1 MSWFD
6 LGNALL
12 NAAPSGAAAT
22 AVAPSSYDYLMNLLM
37 GAGGGARLPAL
48 ASLSDGTVP
57 ETSGGDGAP
66 GAPPGDPGDTGEG
79 GVTNG
84 EAQGDVA
91 AAISNAIS
99 GAGRGLVGIAGDLAG
114 VNPTFGF
121 GPQGFFGSLSSAAKG
136 APNTFG
142 FSLSNL
148 MSLAPNPV
156 SMANMFGGAALGL
169 GQGVATRG
177 GDFSGPT
184 GSLFGGTANAA
195 SQAPGFFSGFN
206 NSLSDSGR
214 GRGIADLS
222 DDPTSSPIGVV
233 TGDPTGA
240 TPTQG
245 DPTGQGDGN
254 GNGNGGVVGDG
265 TAGGIGGSAPGGEGG
280 APGNS
285 GDGGGGGGGGGGSSV
300 ICSELR
306 RQGLMD
312 DLIWAADERF
322 GHAQTRAVRDGY
334 RCWAQY
340 IARGMKRSPL
350 LTRIVSRLAIPWA
363 YEMAYLMG
371 ARSSGSLLGRALM
384 FAGLPFCAFLGKLR
398 STWRI
403 A

>member
-6 LGNALL
+6 IGNALL
-12 NAAPSGAAAT
+12 NQGQPAGGAPASPGSGSDYLRSVLMGGMGRAPSGLESLS
-22 AVAPSSYDYLMNLLM
+22 P
-37 GAGGGARLPAL
+37 GAGAP
-48 ASLSDGTVP
+48 P
-57 ETSGGDGAP
+57 EMGGGDGAP
-66 GAPPGDPGDTGEG
+66 GGLPGDPADS
-79 GVTNG
+79 GVADGT
-84 EAQGDVA
+84 AQGDIA

-99 GAGRGLVGIAGDLAG
+99 GARSGAVGIGLNALGA
-114 VNPTFGF
+114 NPTFGF
-121 GPQGFFGSLSSAAKG
+121 GPQGFFGSLSSNSNA

-142 FSLSNL
+142 LSLSNL

-156 SMANMFGGAALGL
+156 GPINMALGAALGL

-177 GDFSGPT
+177 GDFSGPF
-184 GSLFGGTANAA
+184 GGLFGGTANA
-195 SQAPGFFSGFN
+195 QAPGFFSGFN
-206 NSLSDSGR
+206 NSLSDAAR
-214 GRGIADLS
+214 GRGQADPDS
-222 DDPTSSPIGVV
+222 PTVSDPTA
-233 TGDPTGA
+233 DPPGA

-245 DPTGQGDGN
+245 DPTGQDSGDGPS
-254 GNGNGGVVGDG
+254 GNGGTVGDG

-280 APGNS
+280 AGIGSS
-285 GDGGGGGGGGGGSSV
+285 GDGGGGGGGGGSSV

-322 GHAQTRAVRDGY
+322 GGLQTRAVRDGY

-340 IARGMKRSPL
+340 IARGMKRSPR

-363 YEMAYLMG
+363 HEMAYLMG
-371 ARSSGSLLGRALM
+371 ARSRGSRLGRALM

-398 STWRI
+398 SAWRT